1 MRRLLTLAATF
12 AALTLL
18 TPQLGQAQSFESQLG
33 IYSDQVGTPTA
44 ANYVATPNMAFY
56 AYLVLTDP
64 VNDNF
69 NGATGTARP
78 ITQIDG
84 YECKVVMPEGHG
96 FFNLGI
102 TYPGDALN
110 LATPP
115 DYVVGFASSVPVV
128 GGAVVLCSWNLM
140 VTDSEQY
147 DITMNLTRFPSLAGA
162 MSVLDAEDTDD
173 PLVPVYVSTN
183 DFAVPVFSINGDAA
197 IAVDNAS
204 WGDVKA
210 LFR

>member
-18 TPQLGQAQSFESQLG
+18 MPQIGQTQTFESQLG
-33 IYSDQVGTPTA
+33 IYSDQVGTPSA

-64 VNDNF
+64 VNDSF
-69 NGATGTARP
+69 DGATGTARP
-78 ITQIDG
+78 ITMVDG
-84 YECKVVMPEGHG
+84 YECRVNMPEGDG

-102 TYPGDALN
+102 TYPAQALN
-110 LATPP
+110 LALPP
-115 DYVVGFASSVPVV
+115 DYVVGFATSVPVV
-128 GGAVVLCSWNLM
+128 GNAVVLCSWNLM
-140 VTDSEQY
+140 VSDNEQQ
-147 DITMNLTRFPSLAGA
+147 DITMNLTRFPSLAGT
-162 MSVLDAEDTDD
+162 MSIVDGEDPQD

-183 DFAVPVFSINGDAA
+183 NFAVPVFSINGDAA
-197 IAVDNAS
+197 IAVDDAS